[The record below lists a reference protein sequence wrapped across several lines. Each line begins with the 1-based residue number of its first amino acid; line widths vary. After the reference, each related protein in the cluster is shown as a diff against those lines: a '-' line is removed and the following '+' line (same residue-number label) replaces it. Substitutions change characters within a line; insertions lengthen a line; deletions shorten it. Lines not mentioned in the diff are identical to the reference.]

1 MGKKIWRDLMSVF
14 RKNGICTFP
23 PYEKVMRFLD
33 VILPQIQ
40 ISTEV
45 DSEVVNGVFTDVGE
59 FQKLHLQRWL
69 VAEGVKGVAVP
80 PGFYFTEWKG
90 GIDGGRHGW
99 FRWSDGPQPEG
110 AKTTQ
115 SIAINDLVLLK
126 VYNAEGTPDFVWEE
140 PFPNSEEATRVAG
153 LLVAEEKLEN
163 VSTFVNYLQESAEAV
178 KNGITFNYK
187 GGEYSFVNKFSD
199 RNDKK
204 VSKMLTGVMFGCLS
218 CEVPKEQWTDE
229 ELIRQG
235 PAGFPMVRTLARVKA
250 QCQNLPKKA
259 DGSIRREDHD
269 FGTRLGISHA
279 PMSKRELCVV
289 TVTHKY
295 IHWIQYD
302 VKILVHLMLGHYSWI
317 EGKDMEAAIKVKMQ
331 LVQDA
336 LRPGGGRI
344 GIAFNMPTNGGSGGN
359 TTTAE
364 AARKVYQTPELR
376 ERLVALCPDQYKFV
390 FGQILFNTNL
400 ILRLLSS
407 NKELMVDRIQA
418 LCVAQALRYKSIGPW
433 IEFTDTIH
441 EGLAH
446 MAEAIEKNG
455 GRGLKNISEENL
467 EKMHKVVRQL
477 REKGA
482 RLLSMQSNLTDVF
495 RKVNAKSDPVVRTV
509 KPPVS
514 CKHCHQVGHSTRG
527 CKVLAAER
535 NPQEL
540 SEDDVAFWSY
550 VKPDQRPATVAGDTE
565 TNYVEEESEDN
576 DSGEEEGIDEDMMDI
591 D

>member
-1 MGKKIWRDLMSVF
+1 MSVF

-204 VSKMLTGVMFGCLS
+204 VIKMLTVVMFRCLS

-235 PAGFPMVRTLARVKA
+235 SAGFPMVRTLARVKA

-279 PMSKRELCVV
+279 PVSKRELCVV

-302 VKILVHLMLGHYSWI
+302 VKILVHLMLGHYQ
-317 EGKDMEAAIKVKMQ
+317 G
-331 LVQDA
+331 
-336 LRPGGGRI
+336 
-344 GIAFNMPTNGGSGGN
+344 
-359 TTTAE
+359 
-364 AARKVYQTPELR
+364 
-376 ERLVALCPDQYKFV
+376 
-390 FGQILFNTNL
+390 
-400 ILRLLSS
+400 
-407 NKELMVDRIQA
+407 
-418 LCVAQALRYKSIGPW
+418 
-433 IEFTDTIH
+433 
-441 EGLAH
+441 
-446 MAEAIEKNG
+446 
-455 GRGLKNISEENL
+455 
-467 EKMHKVVRQL
+467 
-477 REKGA
+477 
-482 RLLSMQSNLTDVF
+482 
-495 RKVNAKSDPVVRTV
+495 
-509 KPPVS
+509 
-514 CKHCHQVGHSTRG
+514 
-527 CKVLAAER
+527 
-535 NPQEL
+535 
-540 SEDDVAFWSY
+540 
-550 VKPDQRPATVAGDTE
+550 
-565 TNYVEEESEDN
+565 
-576 DSGEEEGIDEDMMDI
+576 
-591 D
+591 